1 MLRDGSLTP
10 YVARRCSSGWDEERT
25 RPAICACVGPRPIP
39 APSPLIYHRGISN
52 SMEIIMQ
59 PGLETTLSIEEALKD
74 LDEANLAIE
83 RAEKRIAAQ
92 ELRIA
97 QLKRDRIDS
106 DSAERILASMRGSLK
121 ELIMHRALIVHAI
134 AYRE

>member
-1 MLRDGSLTP
+1 
-10 YVARRCSSGWDEERT
+10 
-25 RPAICACVGPRPIP
+25 
-39 APSPLIYHRGISN
+39 
-52 SMEIIMQ
+52 MQ
-59 PGLETTLSIEEALKD
+59 PGLEATLSIEESLQD

-97 QLKRDRIDS
+97 QLKRDRVDS